1 MENTKPIIKNPLIQ
15 IFIKSVINKY
25 HLHIYKRG
33 YTIND
38 LYMDIIGQYQINI
51 YEYRMLN
58 ILNNII
64 GYKHI

>member
-1 MENTKPIIKNPLIQ
+1 MENTKPIILKPLINL
-15 IFIKSVINKY
+15 FIKSVIYKHHINVYKHQY
-25 HLHIYKRG
+25 YLH
-33 YTIND
+33 D
-38 LYMDIIGQYQINI
+38 LYMDIIGQYQINV